1 MIIWIAVLAAA
12 AFVVSVNSSLRRRD
26 GLLEL
31 GSVSTRWLAE
41 HRQYEDGGRLR

>member
-1 MIIWIAVLAAA
+1 MLIWVAALVAA
-12 AFVVSVNSSLRRRD
+12 AFVVLLSSSFRRRD

-41 HRQYEDGGRLR
+41 HRQYEGGG